1 MTTERQKDQPAGPET
16 ETAPGEAKATV
27 SDMTPS
33 QGSPQAD
40 MEPGIQVEAAM
51 EAEQPLDAEVLADFE
66 EALTTPEN
74 DLATELADAL
84 RENAELRDQ
93 LLRALADVENTRRR
107 AARDKE
113 DTAKY
118 AIAGF
123 ARDLLET
130 ADNLRRALDAVPADA
145 KTGDAALSNLIEGV
159 EATERQMLSVFA
171 KNGLVKVDPVGE
183 AFDPNYHQAVFEVP
197 NSGQAPGTVA
207 QVLQAGFV
215 LNGRLVRPA
224 MVGVAKGEP
233 PPKVDTV
240 A

>member
-1 MTTERQKDQPAGPET
+1 MTNDRPKDQDAGPGPEDASQAA
-16 ETAPGEAKATV
+16 EAPEPQGPTAEE
-27 SDMTPS
+27 
-33 QGSPQAD
+33 GSGAD
-40 MEPGIQVEAAM
+40 AAID
-51 EAEQPLDAEVLADFE
+51 APLTDEQPPLEAEVLAEFE
-66 EALTTPEN
+66 EGLEAPQTVLE
-74 DLATELADAL
+74 AELAQAL
-84 RENAELRDQ
+84 RENAEMRDQ
-93 LLRALADVENTRRR
+93 LLRALADAENTRRR
-107 AARDKE
+107 ATRDKE

-123 ARDLLET
+123 SKDLLET

-145 KTGDAALSNLIEGV
+145 KSGDPALSNLVEGV

-171 KNGLVKVDPVGE
+171 KHGLIKVDPVGE

-207 QVLQAGFV
+207 QVLQVGFV

>member
-1 MTTERQKDQPAGPET
+1 MTNERPKDQPVGPET
-16 ETAPGEAKATV
+16 ETAPQMANAPASDV
-27 SDMTPS
+27 SDI
-33 QGSPQAD
+33 
-40 MEPGIQVEAAM
+40 EPGIQVDATM
-51 EAEQPLDAEVLADFE
+51 EAEPPLDAEVLAEFE
-66 EALTTPEN
+66 EG
-74 DLATELADAL
+74 LAAPQTELEAELADAL

-130 ADNLRRALDAVPADA
+130 ADNLRRALDAVPSDA
-145 KTGDAALSNLIEGV
+145 KTDDAALSNLIEGV

-197 NSGQAPGTVA
+197 NSGHAPGTVA